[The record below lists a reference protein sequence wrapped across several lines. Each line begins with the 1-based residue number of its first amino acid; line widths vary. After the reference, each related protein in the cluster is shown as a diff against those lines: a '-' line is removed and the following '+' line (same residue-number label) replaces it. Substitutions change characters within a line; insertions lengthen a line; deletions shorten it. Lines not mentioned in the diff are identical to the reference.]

1 MDDQKDMVQ
10 QSGNIGGFFEYYKGC
25 QDCQKFGNIQ
35 RVHTSAMNFIIK
47 SWPFRGWGIDLVG
60 QIYPSS
66 TKGHKFVLVGT
77 NYFTKWVE
85 AIPLI
90 EVTHQNMISF
100 VQEHIIY
107 QFGIP
112 HTIITD

>member
-25 QDCQKFGNIQ
+25 QDCQKFDNIQ

-47 SWPFRGWGIDLVG
+47 SWPFRGWGINLIG

-66 TKGHKFVLVGT
+66 SKGHKFVLM
-77 NYFTKWVE
+77 
-85 AIPLI
+85 A
-90 EVTHQNMISF
+90 
-100 VQEHIIY
+100 
-107 QFGIP
+107 
-112 HTIITD
+112 TD